1 MVERR
6 AVVVVGAGPCG
17 LAAVKELREA
27 GHDVVALEKSGGI
40 GGVFSRTHDTQYENL
55 YLTISNMF
63 MAFSDFPPQP
73 LRVKY
78 SSKEEYGRYLEAYA
92 DAFGLRE
99 HVRLSTEVVAA
110 RLVAGRWQITTRR
123 VGDESGAT
131 QQLDAGML
139 IVATGSNHVP
149 RRIALPGF
157 TGEVMHSSEFRSPT
171 QLAGKRV
178 LVVGSGESA
187 FDLSADLC
195 GHAEAVTVWARSPIA
210 PAPRF
215 TTWMPQHVDHDE
227 LEVMRDESKWGQAK
241 ISDLLESMT
250 TSRMANAAPLWAY
263 STIRHAI
270 FAACRLATPSARRL
284 SAWNRLNMAGQ
295 PLLGDQVSVPTKS
308 ARLCTEAAR
317 GRLRV
322 IVAAQVEFA
331 GTRAS
336 FADVRYEGCG
346 DRFDE
351 GPTRATM
358 DDIDVVLLCTGYQ
371 TDFAWLDVGPDHA
384 LDWNPRSWFKHCFPP
399 NLADKLA
406 FLGWARPHQG
416 GIPACAEL
424 LSRYIA
430 LLLAG
435 ERTLPSDYAE
445 LARREGA
452 LEHEFYVHA
461 RHATNLVDYP
471 AFMDSVARAIGCLPA
486 RPGLTSPERLSQWW
500 VYPSWPIWYRMQ
512 GPGARPEVV
521 EQVLAALPLR
531 ESFAIN
537 PFNAMA
543 LGFAALQAPLNLL
556 RPRAGLGRGWSLK
569 AKRHLL
575 HGNEG

>member
-110 RLVAGRWQITTRR
+110 RLVTGRWQITTRR

-157 TGEVMHSSEFRSPT
+157 TGEVTHSSEFRSPT

-210 PAPRF
+210 PANGSR
-215 TTWMPQHVDHDE
+215 
-227 LEVMRDESKWGQAK
+227 
-241 ISDLLESMT
+241 ISPYGPG
-250 TSRMANAAPLWAY
+250 SR
-263 STIRHAI
+263 
-270 FAACRLATPSARRL
+270 
-284 SAWNRLNMAGQ
+284 
-295 PLLGDQVSVPTKS
+295 
-308 ARLCTEAAR
+308 
-317 GRLRV
+317 
-322 IVAAQVEFA
+322 
-331 GTRAS
+331 
-336 FADVRYEGCG
+336 
-346 DRFDE
+346 
-351 GPTRATM
+351 
-358 DDIDVVLLCTGYQ
+358 
-371 TDFAWLDVGPDHA
+371 
-384 LDWNPRSWFKHCFPP
+384 
-399 NLADKLA
+399 
-406 FLGWARPHQG
+406 
-416 GIPACAEL
+416 
-424 LSRYIA
+424 
-430 LLLAG
+430 
-435 ERTLPSDYAE
+435 
-445 LARREGA
+445 RREGA
-452 LEHEFYVHA
+452 
-461 RHATNLVDYP
+461 
-471 AFMDSVARAIGCLPA
+471 ARAG
-486 RPGLTSPERLSQWW
+486 
-500 VYPSWPIWYRMQ
+500 
-512 GPGARPEVV
+512 
-521 EQVLAALPLR
+521 
-531 ESFAIN
+531 
-537 PFNAMA
+537 
-543 LGFAALQAPLNLL
+543 APL
-556 RPRAGLGRGWSLK
+556 PRAVDFAGAGGGLAPSKRTRRSRLAPPSVCCTYSASRATETPRTTRADSGTSTSAAPGVNGRGSASGQRSTRWRGASSL
-569 AKRHLL
+569 ATT
-575 HGNEG
+575 